1 MTRRPKQLSLNV
13 RCYTVHCDGLSFDVQ
28 ASTTGG
34 AKYQA
39 FKLARNAEAFS
50 AAPMDFPA
58 FLSRRPTALEIR
70 R

>member
-28 ASTTGG
+28 ASITGG

-50 AAPMDFPA
+50 GSEMDFPA
-58 FLSRRPTALEIR
+58 FLARRPTAREICR
-70 R
+70 

>member
-28 ASTTGG
+28 AATTGG

-39 FKLARNAEAFS
+39 FKLARTAELFS
-50 AAPMDFPA
+50 GAEMDFPA
-58 FLSRRPTALEIR
+58 FLSRRPTAREISR
-70 R
+70 